1 MCLKR
6 LLHLLLL
13 QEPLSLTTAQIVASV
28 GLWQPAGF
36 HCAALTWTQITL
48 LGLNHHFQTST
59 SLKGL
64 HTGKIMAQGAPVP
77 TSHVPTPHFMS
88 GCI

>member
-13 QEPLSLTTAQIVASV
+13 QEPLKFNDRLDRWVSDSV
-28 GLWQPAGF
+28 TG
-36 HCAALTWTQITL
+36 CAAFTCTQKTL
-48 LGLNHHFQTST
+48 LGLNQHFQTST
-59 SLKGL
+59 SLEGL
-64 HTGKIMAQGAPVP
+64 QAGRIMAQGAPVATP
-77 TSHVPTPHFMS
+77 HAPMPHFMS